1 MYRGHTVGVVV
12 PAYNEEAHIGEV
24 LETMPPLV
32 DLVYAVDDCST
43 DGTWDVIQSYTDRTT
58 ASGSDGETETGSGN
72 REAADR
78 DPESETPTDHGRK
91 PIPDGGTISA
101 RPDGGVTTARSGVTP
116 SGSRI
121 VPIRHEENQGAG
133 GALRTGYLHAYADGV
148 DVAVAMDADGQM
160 DPAQLPALLDPIVEG
175 VADYAKGNRLATR
188 DDWREMPPF
197 RLFGNLL
204 LTGLTKASS
213 GYWRLQDPQNGY
225 TAMSQRALSELDLAA
240 IPDDHDYTNDLLV
253 RLNAAGLRV
262 ADVAMPAVYGDEE
275 STIEFGTFVRT
286 TSVTLAR
293 GFLWRLQWT
302 YRESGRNAVPLC
314 YAAGVAGTA
323 VAAIAAVVALGSL
336 LASSAIAGAI
346 GQLAA
351 VLLGAGLAAL
361 VAAMTLDIHA
371 NRGLE
376 VKY

>member
-43 DGTWDVIQSYTDRTT
+43 DGTWDVIRSYADRSAAETGGGSGDRAEVGTGAKLGEPGEHGSRPEPATDR
-58 ASGSDGETETGSGN
+58 EQ
-72 REAADR
+72 
-78 DPESETPTDHGRK
+78 P
-91 PIPDGGTISA
+91 PI
-101 RPDGGVTTARSGVTP
+101 PDGGVTTARSGVTAT
-116 SGSRI
+116 GSRI

-133 GALRTGYLHAYADGV
+133 GALRTGYIHAYADGV

-160 DPAQLPALLDPIVEG
+160 DPAQLPALLDPVVEG
-175 VADYAKGNRLATR
+175 VADYAKGNRLATP

-197 RLFGNLL
+197 RLFGNWL
-204 LTGLTKASS
+204 LTVLTKASS

-225 TAMSQRALSELDLAA
+225 TAMSQRALSELDLEA

-253 RLNAAGLRV
+253 RLNAAGFRV
-262 ADVAMPAVYGDEE
+262 ADVSMPAVYRDEE
-275 STIEFGTFVRT
+275 STIDFGTFVRT

-293 GFLWRLQWT
+293 GFLWRLRWT
-302 YRESGRNAVPLC
+302 YRESGRYAVPLC
-314 YAAGVAGTA
+314 YACGVAGTA
-323 VAAIAAVVALGSL
+323 VAATAGLATVASL
-336 LASSAIAGAI
+336 LAGSAIAGGI

-351 VLLGAGLAAL
+351 VLFGVGIVALLAAT
-361 VAAMTLDIHA
+361 VLDVHE

-376 VKY
+376 VKC